1 MRLAH
6 LAFATFALL
15 GACTEYDLN
24 RDKPVEQEGEGDTAV
39 TEPGDGGAADTDSGE
54 PAGDTGHT
62 KVPPGGST
70 EALYA
75 HSASVLYSVEPVAP
89 YTVTAIGS
97 FSGGGGGV
105 EITDLAIDGDGRMIA
120 IGFKDVYEVDPT
132 NAQLTRLSSHSSET
146 NALSFL
152 SNGRLIA
159 GGSDRVYEVD
169 TTTGELGP
177 AGDLGGWFFS
187 GDMVGLPD
195 GLLYCAGSRSSS
207 GGQTSLVVWD
217 PVADAVISEASTGVG
232 SLYGVGWAEETLFG
246 FSSDGD
252 IVTIDQTSGR
262 ATVVASP
269 GIVFYG
275 AATNP
280 WAW

>member
-1 MRLAH
+1 MRLAS
-6 LAFATFALL
+6 LALL
-15 GACTEYDLN
+15 AACSEYDLN

-39 TEPGDGGAADTDSGE
+39 TNTDDGGAADTDSGE
-54 PAGDTGHT
+54 PAEDTGQT

-75 HSASVLYSVEPVAP
+75 HSATVLYSVEPVAP

-97 FSGGGGGV
+97 FSGGGGSV

-132 NAQLTRLSSHSSET
+132 TARLTSLSSHSSET

-152 SNGRLIA
+152 SDGRLIA
-159 GGSDRVYEVD
+159 GGSDRVFEVD
-169 TTTGELGP
+169 PATGQLGP
-177 AGDLGGWFFS
+177 AGDLGGWFFA

-195 GLLYCAGSRSSS
+195 GLLYCAASRSSS

-217 PVADAVISEASTGVG
+217 PVADAVVSEASTGVG
-232 SLYGVGWAEETLFG
+232 SLYGVGWAEDTLFG
-246 FSSDGD
+246 FSSAGD
-252 IVTIDQTSGR
+252 IVTIDQTTGA
-262 ATVVASP
+262 ATVVANP

>member
-1 MRLAH
+1 MRLAIPA
-6 LAFATFALL
+6 LALL

-24 RDKPVEQEGEGDTAV
+24 RDKPVEQEGETDTAL
-39 TEPGDGGAADTDSGE
+39 TDTGDGGATDTDSGE
-54 PAGDTGHT
+54 PAEDTGHT

-75 HSASVLYSVEPVAP
+75 HSATVLYSVEPVAP

-97 FSGGGGGV
+97 FSGGGGSV

-132 NAQLTRLSSHSSET
+132 NARLTSLSSHSSET

-152 SNGRLIA
+152 SDGRLIA

-169 TTTGELGP
+169 PATGQLGP
-177 AGDLGGWFFS
+177 AGDLAGWFFA

-195 GLLYCAGSRSSS
+195 GLLYCAASRSSS
-207 GGQTSLVVWD
+207 GSQTSLVVWD
-217 PVADAVISEASTGVG
+217 PVADAVVSEASTGVG
-232 SLYGVGWAEETLFG
+232 SLYGVGWAEDTLFG
-246 FSSDGD
+246 FSSDGT
-252 IVTIDQTSGR
+252 IVTIDQSSGT
-262 ATVVASP
+262 ATVVARP
-269 GIVFYG
+269 GVVFYG